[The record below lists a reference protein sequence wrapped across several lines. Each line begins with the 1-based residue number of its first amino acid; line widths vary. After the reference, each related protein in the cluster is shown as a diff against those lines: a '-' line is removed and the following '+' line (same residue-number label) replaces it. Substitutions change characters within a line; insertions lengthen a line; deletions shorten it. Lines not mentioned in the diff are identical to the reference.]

1 MSKFFKKDCN
11 SSDSEDDKS
20 QPKKEKLNKQKTKKV
35 RSVSAHPPPKC
46 SIEKF
51 DLKDKEEIR
60 KYFLKPVKPAA
71 EKVIDK
77 KRKQRNYSVQRQNL
91 KR

>member
-1 MSKFFKKDCN
+1 MSKFFQKDCN
-11 SSDSEDDKS
+11 SSDSEDEKS
-20 QPKKEKLNKQKTKKV
+20 QPTKEKANKPKKKV
-35 RSVSAHPPPKC
+35 RSVSAYPAVSKC

-71 EKVIDK
+71 EQVIDK
-77 KRKQRNYSVQRQNL
+77 KRKQRNYSVQKQKF